1 MKKQFNEMDKTQNN
15 VNEDYDPYQH
25 RKVENPMSNFEVY
38 ISLLKASI
46 GIGCL
51 AMPKAFQAAGWLNG
65 LISTALI
72 GAIVIFALHV
82 LLRGMYELSKRKR
95 VPRLNY
101 PDSMAF
107 ALELGPQCL
116 RFLSGTARS
125 TIDFVL
131 AFYHFG
137 VCCAYV
143 VFIAD
148 NLKELL
154 DFYGYEIDTR
164 FYIFALSLPLS
175 AIYFVRDLRNLV
187 PFNAFADAMICL
199 SFIIIFA
206 YIFTGLPALAERS
219 AFGDLKSYPLFFGT
233 VLFAIESV
241 GVIISV
247 EAKMKSPRDYLGLYG
262 ILNMGLVTSL
272 ILYVLIAFFGYWRY
286 GVKVKD
292 SITSNLPMED
302 FFPRLARLMFAVAI
316 FLSFALQGYITIEV
330 CWRRYSEYI
339 NLKPSHPLE
348 YVLRIAIVLGAVLA
362 AVMSSHLALILS
374 LVGSFSLSYL
384 GLIFPGLMDFCL
396 RYGQGFGPYKI
407 YLWQDM
413 ALMVFGFI
421 GGAIG
426 TWFSLSDLYANY
438 QLQQ

>member
-1 MKKQFNEMDKTQNN
+1 MKEPQNSEN
-15 VNEDYDPYQH
+15 DENNYDPYQH
-25 RKVENPMSNFEVY
+25 RVVENPMSNLEVY

-65 LISTALI
+65 LLSTALI
-72 GAIVIFALHV
+72 GSIVIFALHV
-82 LLRGMYELSKRKR
+82 LLHGMYELSKRKR
-95 VPRLNY
+95 VPQLNY
-101 PDSMAF
+101 PDSMAV
-107 ALELGPQCL
+107 ALESGPKYL
-116 RFLSGTARS
+116 RFLSETARS
-125 TIDFVL
+125 TIDFIL

-148 NLKELL
+148 NMKELF
-154 DFYGYEIDTR
+154 DFYGYDIDSR
-164 FYIFALSLPLS
+164 FYIFALTLPLS
-175 AIYFVRDLRNLV
+175 AIYLVRDLRNLV
-187 PFNAFADAMICL
+187 PFNAVADAMICF
-199 SFIIIFA
+199 SFVIVFY
-206 YIFTGLPALAERS
+206 YIFTGLPSLARRS

-247 EAKMKSPRDYLGLYG
+247 EAKMKSPRDYL
-262 ILNMGLVTSL
+262 
-272 ILYVLIAFFGYWRY
+272 AFFGYWRY
-286 GVKVKD
+286 GDRVKD
-292 SITSNLPMED
+292 SITSNLPMDE
-302 FFPRLARLMFAVAI
+302 FLPRLAKLMFAVAI

-330 CWRRYSEYI
+330 CWRRYSEYM
-339 NLKPSHPLE
+339 NLKASHPLE

-362 AVMSSHLALILS
+362 AVMSSELVLILS

-396 RYGQGFGPYKI
+396 RYSQGFGPYKI
-407 YLWQDM
+407 YLWQDL
-413 ALMVFGFI
+413 ALVVFGFV

-426 TWFSLSDLYANY
+426 TWFSIRDLFVNY